1 MYFQGLFWQCI
12 SVPCTGSYIKRLFY
26 AVSKADKN
34 SLTKNVPTFFNA
46 DTKAFVSVENS
57 LTFVSCS
64 SSRPHRPPL
73 PPPTPPSSTT
83 PRAWP
88 TTKRS
93 SGASSTTRC
102 WTTPTSRT
110 RSSWRYTVRSTS
122 AIKERGMKVFLPC
135 FARRIAKERKRET
148 DGSFFTCCSRKK
160 PFVCSQRLSFSPS
173 YLAPFAGKTRAPSRS
188 LLFYLFISRLFLS
201 FLPIPLF

>member
-12 SVPCTGSYIKRLFY
+12 SVPCTGSYINRLFY
-26 AVSKADKN
+26 AVSKADKK

-102 WTTPTSRT
+102 WTTPTLRT
-110 RSSWRYTVRSTS
+110 RSSWRYTVSNTS
-122 AIKERGMKVFLPC
+122 AVKERGMKVFLPC
-135 FARRIAKERKRET
+135 FARRIAK
-148 DGSFFTCCSRKK
+148 
-160 PFVCSQRLSFSPS
+160 
-173 YLAPFAGKTRAPSRS
+173 
-188 LLFYLFISRLFLS
+188 
-201 FLPIPLF
+201 